1 MHINVLLLTWNGLRF
16 LPDLFESL
24 DKQTYKNF
32 TLRICDNGSTDGTIE
47 YLREYRTKDLVLAN
61 NKNIGYAPGYNAL
74 YKFTVDHLAGDE
86 EEILLLLNQDIIL
99 ANDTLEKL
107 VVEFKKDEKVGSV
120 QPKLF
125 KAFAEQMNE
134 ELEEKTKSDILDS
147 VGLVI
152 RRDWRFYEKGAGEM
166 DNGQYDNDLDI
177 FGVNGALAAY
187 RLKAVQE
194 SSIDGNLFEERY
206 FAYREDCDLA
216 WRMRKVGWDAR
227 FAPEVRAHHYRGM
240 YGAYKSGLFE
250 RLKNRRGQRP
260 IAAALSLRNEIY
272 TMIRNLDLLTFL
284 RYSPFIFFQLGG
296 RIVYAFIFESLT
308 RKELLKIP
316 GQLSYLIKC
325 RKKIKEMTVVD
336 NNQLMK
342 YVERT

>member
-16 LPDLFESL
+16 LPDLFKSL
-24 DKQTYKNF
+24 DEQTYKNF
-32 TLRICDNGSTDGTIE
+32 TLRICDNGSTDGTVE
-47 YLREYRTKDLVLAN
+47 YLRKYRTQDLVLAN

-74 YKFTVDHLAGDE
+74 YKFTVDHLQGND

-107 VVEFKKDEKVGSV
+107 VKSFNNQEKVGAI

-125 KAFAEQMNE
+125 KAFAEQMDE
-134 ELEEKTKSDILDS
+134 ELSEKTKSDILDS

-166 DNGQYDNDLDI
+166 DNGQYDNELDI

-187 RLKAVQE
+187 RLKAVQDA
-194 SSIDGNLFEERY
+194 SIDGNIFEDKY

-216 WRMRKVGWDAR
+216 WRIRKVGWEAR
-227 FAPEVRAHHYRGM
+227 FAPEVKAYHYRGM
-240 YGAYKSGLFE
+240 YGAYKAGLFE

-260 IAAALSLRNEIY
+260 FAAALSLRNEIY
-272 TMIRNLDLLTFL
+272 TMIRNLDLLTFF
-284 RYSPFIFFQLGG
+284 RYSPFIIFQLGG
-296 RIVYAFIFESLT
+296 RIVYAFVFESLT

-316 GQLSYLIKC
+316 KQLSYLLNC
-325 RKKIKEMTVVD
+325 RKKIKEITVID
-336 NNQLMK
+336 NKELIK
-342 YVERT
+342 YVQKT